1 MNIEDKNLNSEIKL
15 TDTDFVSVM
24 QKLNAISFEARN
36 IDELLNNAIQEVLDF
51 FQCDRAWLLYPCDPT
66 SDSFEIRTEKT
77 RPEWPGGGSSNQPIA
92 MSNEFRQVLTETLI
106 QNRPL
111 VWDSKQTPALQKSFN
126 SYSIKTQITLPLLTR
141 VGKPWMIGLHYCAD
155 HHRFSDSEIELF
167 SVIGRRIAE
176 SLSTSL
182 AIIDLFNNE
191 ERYRLL
197 IETMAQGVI
206 CQNKRGEILEINPA
220 AEKILGM
227 IEEEFN
233 YLPVAGYWGAP
244 IDQNGCS
251 IPPNEHP
258 ALVALIKDKTVN
270 NQLMGVYHNANKCY
284 HWIVVNAVPQHQKE
298 DEIPQVVVTFSDIT
312 SLKKAD
318 EALKAHLYFLD
329 AMERINRVTIS
340 DEPMDVILNRLLDE
354 ILDIFHCDRAWF
366 LYPCDPSVISWQIR
380 LQKNRHRW
388 QAMDLGIEQE
398 MTNDSKIL
406 LENALNSEKP
416 ICMNVVSDN
425 EFPNQ
430 SSSKNYKTKSQMYFP
445 IRPKTD
451 SPWLLGIHH
460 CEFPHFFGDEEVK
473 LFEEITRRISDA
485 LSTLTSMQNL
495 RESEERFRT
504 MIEHAPEA
512 IFVLDVDKNKL
523 IDANENVSLLFK
535 SPQKYLFE
543 NEFTNLSPT
552 IQLDGSLSSDVM
564 LKKILRALN
573 GEAPTFEWMFINRAG
588 EKVHCEVRLI
598 RLPAQGRNLVRASVT
613 DITIRQHEKARM
625 HMLSSALQQT
635 ADSILITDTSG
646 SIEYVNAAFEATT
659 GYSYKEARQKKY
671 GFWRTNELEDDAL
684 KSIRDTV
691 SKGHIFSDVL
701 INKRKDGT
709 LYYEEKTVTPL
720 KNNNGEITHF
730 ISSGRDIT
738 ERMESQERLQFL
750 AHHDV
755 LTELPNRLMLLE
767 RLNRAI
773 KRAKREEK
781 TLAVLF
787 LDLDRFKIINDTLG
801 HEIGDQYLQKIARR
815 LVMNLRATDTV
826 ARFGGD
832 EFVILLESVNYEDEI
847 IHIVNK
853 LLIELSS
860 SLTIKDH
867 ELVTSGSIGISIFP
881 KDAQDSHTLLKYA
894 DTAMYKAKE
903 QGRNTFEFYSIE
915 MSAKAFER
923 LSLETQLRYALKRH
937 EFEIYYQPQISIVS
951 KKIIGAEAL
960 LRWNSPSNNSISP
973 DVFVPILEEIGLITA
988 VGEWVL
994 QSSCESLQK
1003 WKKFTDSSLR
1013 LSVNLSSRQFKG
1025 RNLENLLIS
1034 IIKER
1039 NIPMGSLEI
1048 EITESLLM
1056 DYEKST
1062 HEMLNRLSKMG
1073 VRLSIDDFGTGY
1085 SSLSYLKR
1093 FPINTLK
1100 IDRSFIND
1108 ICTDPDDAAIVTA
1121 IIAMAKSLNI
1131 DIVAEGVE
1139 TQAQLDFLE
1148 KKSCNLA
1155 QGFYFSEAIPEDDFI
1170 ALLSEEFVV

>member
-1 MNIEDKNLNSEIKL
+1 MNVEDICLNSDVKF
-15 TDTDFVSVM
+15 TDSNFVSVM
-24 QKLNAISFEARN
+24 QKLNAISFEASN
-36 IDELLNNAIQEVLDF
+36 IDELLNNAIQEVLEF

-77 RPEWPGGGSSNQPIA
+77 RPEWPGASSFNRPIA
-92 MSNEFRQVLTETLI
+92 MSDQYRHITAETLK

-111 VWDSKQTPALQKSFN
+111 VWDLRENPTVQESLE
-126 SYSIKTQITLPLLTR
+126 SYSIKTQITMALFTR

-155 HHRFSDSEIELF
+155 HHRFSDREIELF

-182 AIIDLFNNE
+182 AIIDLYNNE

-206 CQNKRGEILEINPA
+206 CQNKKGEILEINPA

-227 IEEEFN
+227 AERAFN
-233 YLPVAGYWGAP
+233 HLPVAGYWGAP
-244 IDQNGCS
+244 IDQNGCC

-258 ALVALIKDKTVN
+258 ALAALIKNEAVQ
-270 NQLMGVYHNANKCY
+270 NQLMGVYHSTNKCY
-284 HWIVVNAVPQHQKE
+284 HWIVVNAVPQHQRE
-298 DEIPQVVVTFSDIT
+298 NETPQVVVTFSDIT

-340 DEPMDVILNRLLDE
+340 DDPMDVILNRLLDE

-366 LYPCDPSVISWQIR
+366 LYPCDPNATSWQIR
-380 LQKNRHRW
+380 LQKNKSQW
-388 QAMDLGIEQE
+388 QEMDLGVNRE
-398 MTNDSKIL
+398 MTNDSKRL
-406 LENALNSEKP
+406 LENALNSDKP
-416 ICMNVVSDN
+416 ICMNIAGDS

-430 SSSKNYKTKSQMYFP
+430 SSTKKYNIKSQMYFP

-451 SPWLLGIHH
+451 RPWMLGLHH
-460 CEFPHFFGDEEVK
+460 CEFPHFFGEEEVK
-473 LFEEITRRISDA
+473 LFEEITRRISDS
-485 LSTLTSMQNL
+485 LSTLISMQSL

-512 IFVLDVDKNKL
+512 IFVLDVDKNRL
-523 IDANENVSLLFK
+523 IDANENVTLLFQ
-535 SPQKYLFE
+535 SSQTILFGS
-543 NEFTNLSPT
+543 EFTSLSPA
-552 IQLDGSLSSDVM
+552 IQLDGSPSLELMS
-564 LKKILRALN
+564 KKIISALN
-573 GEAPTFEWMFINRAG
+573 GEAPVFEWMFINGEG

-613 DITIRQHEKARM
+613 DITLRQHEKARM

-646 SIEYVNAAFEATT
+646 SIEYVNAAFEVTT
-659 GYSYKEARQKKY
+659 GYSYEEARQQKY
-671 GFWRTNELEDDAL
+671 GFLRTNESEDNAFR
-684 KSIRDTV
+684 KIWDTI
-691 SKGHIFSDVL
+691 SKGDIFSDVL

-720 KNNNGEITHF
+720 KNNNNEVTHF

-773 KRAKREEK
+773 KRAEREDN

-801 HEIGDQYLQKIARR
+801 HEVGDQYLQKIARR
-815 LVMNLRATDTV
+815 LVINLRATDTV

-832 EFVILLESVNYEDEI
+832 EFVILLESVHHEDEI
-847 IHIVNK
+847 IHITNK

-860 SLTIKDH
+860 SLTINDH
-867 ELVTSGSIGISIFP
+867 ELITSGSIGISIYP
-881 KDAQDSHTLLKYA
+881 KDAQDPHTLLKYA

-915 MSAKAFER
+915 MSSRAFER
-923 LSLETQLRYALKRH
+923 LSLETQLRYALKRN
-937 EFEIYYQPQISIVS
+937 EFEIYYQPQISIES
-951 KKIIGAEAL
+951 KKIVGAEAL
-960 LRWNSPSNNSISP
+960 LRWNSPGEKTVSP
-973 DVFVPILEEIGLITA
+973 DVFIPMLEEIGLISS

-994 QSSCESLQK
+994 QSSCERLHHWQTI
-1003 WKKFTDSSLR
+1003 TDSSFR

-1025 RNLENLLIS
+1025 RNLEDLLTS
-1034 IIKER
+1034 VIKER

-1056 DYEKST
+1056 DYEKTT
-1062 HEMLNRLSKMG
+1062 HEMLNRFSEMG
-1073 VRLSIDDFGTGY
+1073 LRLSIDDFGTGY

-1121 IIAMAKSLNI
+1121 IIAMAKSLNL

-1139 TQAQLDFLE
+1139 TQAQMDFLE

-1155 QGFYFSEAIPEDDFI
+1155 QGFYFSEAVPEADFVK
-1170 ALLSEEFVV
+1170 LLSEELVV

>member
-1 MNIEDKNLNSEIKL
+1 MNIEDNCLNNEVKL
-15 TDTDFVSVM
+15 TDTHFISVM
-24 QKLNAISFEARN
+24 QKLNAISFEASN
-36 IDELLNNAIQEVLDF
+36 IDELLNNAIQEVLEF
-51 FQCDRAWLLYPCDPT
+51 FQCDRAWLLYPCDPV
-66 SDSFEIRTEKT
+66 SDNFEIRTEKT
-77 RPEWPGGGSSNQPIA
+77 RPEWPGASSFNQPVV
-92 MSNEFRQVLTETLI
+92 MSDEFRHITAETLE
-106 QNRPL
+106 QNKPL
-111 VWDSKQTPALQKSFN
+111 VWDSKNTPTVQASLN
-126 SYSIKTQITLPLLTR
+126 TYSIKTQITMPLLTR
-141 VGKPWMIGLHYCAD
+141 VGKPWMLGLHYCTD
-155 HHRFSDSEIELF
+155 HHRFSDREIELF

-206 CQNKRGEILEINPA
+206 CQNKKGEILEINPA

-227 IEEEFN
+227 NVGEFN
-233 YLPVAGYWGAP
+233 HLPVSGYWGAP
-244 IDQNGCS
+244 INQNGCC
-251 IPPNEHP
+251 IPPSEHP
-258 ALVALIKDKTVN
+258 ALAALTKNKAVH
-270 NQLMGVYHNANKCY
+270 NQLMGVYHSSNKCY
-284 HWIVVNAVPQHQKE
+284 HWIVVNAVPQHQRE
-298 DEIPQVVVTFSDIT
+298 NEIPQVVVTFSDIT

-340 DEPMDVILNRLLDE
+340 DEPTDVILNRLLDE

-366 LYPCDPSVISWQIR
+366 LYPCDPNAASWQIR
-380 LQKNRHRW
+380 LQKNRNQW
-388 QAMDLGIEQE
+388 QAMDLGIEQK
-398 MTNDSKIL
+398 MTNDSKIF
-406 LENALNSEKP
+406 LENALRSEKP
-416 ICMNVVSDN
+416 ICMNVAGDN

-430 SSSKNYKTKSQMYFP
+430 SSTKKYNVKSQMYFP

-451 SPWLLGIHH
+451 NPWLFGIHH
-460 CEFPHFFGDEEVK
+460 CEFPHFFGEEEVK
-473 LFEEITRRISDA
+473 LFEEITRRISDS
-485 LSTLTSMQNL
+485 LSTLISMQNL

-512 IFVLDVDKNKL
+512 IFVLDVDQNKL
-523 IDANENVSLLFK
+523 IDANENVTLLFQ
-535 SPQKYLFE
+535 SSRKYLFE

-552 IQLDGSLSSDVM
+552 IQLDGSLSTDLMS
-564 LKKILRALN
+564 KKILSALS
-573 GEAPTFEWMFINRAG
+573 GEAPAFEWMFINSAG

-613 DITIRQHEKARM
+613 DITLRQHEKARM

-659 GYSYKEARQKKY
+659 GYSYKEARQQKY
-671 GFWRTNELEDDAL
+671 GFLRTNESEEDAF
-684 KSIRDTV
+684 KKIWDTI
-691 SKGHIFSDVL
+691 SQGHIFSDVI
-701 INKRKDGT
+701 INKRKDNT

-720 KNNNGEITHF
+720 KNSNGEVTHF

-773 KRAKREEK
+773 KRADREK
-781 TLAVLF
+781 NTLAVLF

-815 LVMNLRATDTV
+815 LVINLRATDTV

-832 EFVILLESVNYEDEI
+832 EFVILLESVHHEDEI

-860 SLTIKDH
+860 SLTINDH

-903 QGRNTFEFYSIE
+903 QGRNTFEFYSVE
-915 MSAKAFER
+915 MSSRAFER
-923 LSLETQLRYALKRH
+923 LSLETQLRYALKRN
-937 EFEIYYQPQISIVS
+937 EFEIFYQPQISIES
-951 KKIIGAEAL
+951 KKIVGAEAL
-960 LRWNSPSNNSISP
+960 LRWNSPGEESISP
-973 DVFVPILEEIGLITA
+973 DVFIPILEEIGLITS

-994 QSSCESLQK
+994 QSSCESLQRWQK
-1003 WKKFTDSSLR
+1003 IADSSLR

-1025 RNLENLLIS
+1025 IHLEELLTSVIKDLNIS
-1034 IIKER
+1034 T
-1039 NIPMGSLEI
+1039 GSLEI

-1062 HEMLNRLSKMG
+1062 HEMLNRFSKMG

-1121 IIAMAKSLNI
+1121 IIAMAKSLNL

-1148 KKSCNLA
+1148 RKSCNLA
-1155 QGFYFSEAIPEDDFI
+1155 QGFYFSEAIPEDDFVK
-1170 ALLSEEFVV
+1170 LLSEELTV